1 MIPDAKTSKLQNFKI
16 SINGVLIL
24 KSISHYAENCVCVGK
39 YSAIENV
46 LHTGGYLTVSLYS
59 VQ

>member
-1 MIPDAKTSKLQNFKI
+1 MIPDAKISKLQNFKI

-46 LHTGGYLTVSLYS
+46 LHTVSLYS